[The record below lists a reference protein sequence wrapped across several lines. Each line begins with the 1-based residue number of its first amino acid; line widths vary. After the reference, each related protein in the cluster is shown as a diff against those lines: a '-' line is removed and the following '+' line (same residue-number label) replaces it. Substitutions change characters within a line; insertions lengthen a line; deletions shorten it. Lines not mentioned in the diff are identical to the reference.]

1 MFLFYTP
8 PPKKKKKKKKKKK
21 HWFLRGFKIK
31 KTTRN
36 ELNPFPTFL
45 QCFQQRRIKYYFFA
59 KTSLIDILQG
69 RLNPLSPSPRNGQ
82 IHSNNL
88 LATVYKLFEFL
99 LDHFVG
105 LAL

>member
-8 PPKKKKKKKKKKK
+8 PPKKKKQNKTKQNL
-21 HWFLRGFKIK
+21 WFLRGYKM
-31 KTTRN
+31 KTSTRN